1 MTLFRCG
8 GSSKQNIKW
17 DSWLQ
22 NINKTGEG
30 WSTISGDVNSAVSV
44 GTMDSV
50 SDPTYIGMTWK
61 AIPVNSGIKFK
72 ANKSKLRVLF
82 RLSGQK
88 AQGSQSFTVPAVT
101 GAADA
106 SVLWCCRNFDDCLAL
121 IDIDATVGS
130 YITITSTATYGAIT
144 GVELYAAEM

>member
-1 MTLFRCG
+1 MSLFRCG
-8 GSSKQNIKW
+8 GSSRQDIKW

-22 NINKTGEG
+22 RINRTGEG
-30 WSTISGDVNSAVSV
+30 WSAISGDVNSSVSV
-44 GTMDSV
+44 DTTDSV
-50 SDPTYIGMTWK
+50 SDPTYIGMTWT
-61 AIPVNSGIKFK
+61 AAPTENGIKFK

-88 AQGSQSFTVPAVT
+88 AQGSQSFTVPTVT
-101 GAADA
+101 GATDV
-106 SVLWCCRNFDDCLAL
+106 SVLWCCRSYDDCLAL

-144 GVELYAAEM
+144 GLELYATGI